1 MNLTATFDSAENRFR
16 QVLEDFF
23 VTIYHEK
30 SLISHGIEHHRRV
43 WKNARQLSCSL
54 STGNKIFNETFA
66 DNLIIVCFMHDIGM
80 AIDPGFIHGR
90 HSKALCIRFLREQN
104 LQVEDFT
111 DVLETI
117 ENHDNKEYNGTNE
130 AKDLLLVLS
139 VADDLDAFGFTG
151 IYRYSEIYL
160 ERKIDFS
167 SIGHKIRENAR
178 KRFDNFEKYF
188 GFSEELYE
196 VHKLRYELLDSFF
209 EKYNEQLDSYNFNT
223 QKPGG
228 YCGVVNLFS
237 KMASEKIPLSYFLET
252 KNNYSYDPVIAWFFE
267 GLIAEMKDKNMP
279 QRL

>member
-1 MNLTATFDSAENRFR
+1 MNLTAKFDSAENRFR

-23 VTIYHEK
+23 VTIYDEK

-43 WKNARQLSCSL
+43 WENARQLSCSL
-54 STGNKIFNETFA
+54 STGNKTFNETFA
-66 DNLIIVCFMHDIGM
+66 ENLIIVCFMHDIGM
-80 AIDPGFIHGR
+80 AIDPGFVHGR

-130 AKDLLLVLS
+130 ANDLLLVLS

-160 ERKIDFS
+160 ERKINFS
-167 SIGHKIRENAR
+167 SIGNKIRENAR
-178 KRFDNFEKYF
+178 RRFENFEKYF

-196 VHKLRYELLDSFF
+196 VHKIRYELLDSFF
-209 EKYNEQLDSYNFNT
+209 EKYNEQLDYYNFNT
-223 QKPGG
+223 LNSSG
-228 YCGVVNLFS
+228 YCGVLHLFS
-237 KMASEKIPLSYFLET
+237 KMASEKIPLNEFLD
-252 KNNYSYDPVIAWFFE
+252 NYDNYTNDPTIKWFFE
-267 GLIAEMKDKNMP
+267 GLIAEIKEKNKP
-279 QRL
+279 QSH